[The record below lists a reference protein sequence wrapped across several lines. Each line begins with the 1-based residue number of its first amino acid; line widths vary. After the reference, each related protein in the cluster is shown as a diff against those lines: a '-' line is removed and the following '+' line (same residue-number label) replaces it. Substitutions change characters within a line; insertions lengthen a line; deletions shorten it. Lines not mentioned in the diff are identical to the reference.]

1 MLVAGLDIGTSSIC
15 GLLYD
20 AGTDNIAETVNSK
33 NEAHI
38 RSTMS
43 VPISTTA
50 IYMWPLP
57 LMGEGYWLSWRNSFP
72 NAVKS

>member
-1 MLVAGLDIGTSSIC
+1 VLVAGLDIGTSSIC

-20 AGTDNIAETVNSK
+20 AGTDNVAETVNSK

-38 RSTMS
+38 RSS
-43 VPISTTA
+43 HVRPYFNNGYLYVAAS
-50 IYMWPLP
+50 LN
-57 LMGEGYWLSWRNSFP
+57 GEGYWLSWRNSFP